1 MFSDIIN
8 EICMFVGILA
18 WFFVILLLFVVFFR
32 QFASQGEPTRKEP
45 DEDDPSIYDGASD
58 DMDEYDDTE
67 EEDVYTAPSGVLRV
81 IYAILSLIGIVIW
94 FIMTFVLIANGTI
107 TIDLLRY
114 IFPYI

>member
-32 QFASQGEPTRKEP
+32 QFASQGEP
-45 DEDDPSIYDGASD
+45 
-58 DMDEYDDTE
+58 DEYDDTE

-81 IYAILSLIGIVIW
+81 IYAILSLIGIVTW

-107 TIDLLRY
+107 TVDLLRY

>member
-32 QFASQGEPTRKEP
+32 QFAGRSEPTKKEF
-45 DEDDPSIYDGASD
+45 DEDDPSIYDGVSD
-58 DMDEYDDTE
+58 NIDEYDDTE
-67 EEDVYTAPSGVLRV
+67 EEDVYRAPSGVLRV
-81 IYAILSLIGIVIW
+81 IYAILSLVGIVIW

>member
-1 MFSDIIN
+1 
-8 EICMFVGILA
+8 MFVGILA

-32 QFASQGEPTRKEP
+32 QFAGRSEPTKKES
-45 DEDDPSIYDGASD
+45 DEDDPSIYDGVSD
-58 DMDEYDDTE
+58 NIDEYDDTE
-67 EEDVYTAPSGVLRV
+67 EEDVYRAPSGVLRV
-81 IYAILSLIGIVIW
+81 IYAILSLVGIVIW